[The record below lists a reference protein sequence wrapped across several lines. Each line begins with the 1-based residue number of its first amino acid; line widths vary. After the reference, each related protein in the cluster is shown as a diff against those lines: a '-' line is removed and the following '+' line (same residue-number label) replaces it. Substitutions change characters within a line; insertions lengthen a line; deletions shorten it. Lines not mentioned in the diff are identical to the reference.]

1 MSEVNAPTST
11 PMDALDRLAN
21 DAFAGRVVRKDLV
34 RQVKVGANVP
44 VYVLEFLLGKYCASD
59 DPAAIAT
66 GLQVVNQTLQEN
78 FIRPD
83 ESEQAKAKLKQKGQH
98 RLIDKVDVR
107 LVASEDKFWAH
118 LSSFGDKYVHIS
130 EDGVYKY
137 ERLLGGGVWCQLD
150 LLYNA
155 DDEEEKKRPFYIRAL
170 KPIQVAAFDMDEY
183 LEARRRFTRDEWLDL
198 VTRSIGLE
206 PAHYDLRGKLL
217 ATLRLLPMV
226 ERNYNLI
233 ELGPWGTGKSFIFRE
248 SSPNAILISGGK
260 VTVAQLF
267 VNLSSGRVGLLGM
280 WDVVAFDEV
289 AGLEMSDSTVVNM
302 LKDFM
307 ESGSFARGKEEVP
320 TEASIVFI
328 GNTSK
333 PHQEL
338 VRSAHLFADL
348 PKAMIDPAFLDRLHY
363 YLPGW
368 EAPKLE
374 KRLFTDHFGL
384 VSDYFAEAL
393 RQLRK
398 QSQVSAI
405 DSDFALGS
413 HLSARDEK
421 AVRKTVS
428 GLLKIL
434 HPHGEWT
441 HGELREYLE
450 FAMEGR
456 RRVKEQLKKLA
467 AHDYA
472 KTAFSYVERDTGHE
486 VWVDVPEQPEEIDP
500 LAEDEAVATE
510 PRQTASAAYDGAPQW
525 VSVAELIARGEGARV
540 EFKQTAR
547 VNLSTKQRDQVI
559 ELMVAKAIA
568 GFINAHG
575 GTLLIGVTDRGEVF
589 GLQKDLKTL
598 GSKQNRDGFEL
609 WLTGLLDNMLG
620 PTATSQ
626 VSISYEDFPQGTVC
640 RLDVDPGE
648 RPTFLSGGK
657 GEADLYVRLNNST
670 RLLNT
675 ADAVEYVRSHWRS

>member
-1 MSEVNAPTST
+1 
-11 PMDALDRLAN
+11 
-21 DAFAGRVVRKDLV
+21 
-34 RQVKVGANVP
+34 
-44 VYVLEFLLGKYCASD
+44 
-59 DPAAIAT
+59 
-66 GLQVVNQTLQEN
+66 
-78 FIRPD
+78 
-83 ESEQAKAKLKQKGQH
+83 
-98 RLIDKVDVR
+98 
-107 LVASEDKFWAH
+107 
-118 LSSFGDKYVHIS
+118 
-130 EDGVYKY
+130 
-137 ERLLGGGVWCQLD
+137 
-150 LLYNA
+150 
-155 DDEEEKKRPFYIRAL
+155 
-170 KPIQVAAFDMDEY
+170 
-183 LEARRRFTRDEWLDL
+183 
-198 VTRSIGLE
+198 
-206 PAHYDLRGKLL
+206 
-217 ATLRLLPMV
+217 MV

-233 ELGPWGTGKSFIFRE
+233 ELGPWGTGKSFIYRE
-248 SSPNAILISGGK
+248 SSPNAILVSGGK

-348 PKAMIDPAFLDRLHY
+348 PKAMVDPAFLDRLHY

-398 QSQVSAI
+398 QSRVGAL
-405 DSDFALGS
+405 DRDFALGS

-434 HPHGEWT
+434 HPDGEWS
-441 HGELREYLE
+441 HGELRDYLE

-467 AHDYA
+467 GHDYA
-472 KTAFSYVERDTGHE
+472 KTAFSYIERDTGHE
-486 VWVDVPEQPEEIDP
+486 VWVDVPEQPDEIDTSAP
-500 LAEDEAVATE
+500 VVSGNGAAADAEPPSASSAV
-510 PRQTASAAYDGAPQW
+510 G
-525 VSVAELIARGEGARV
+525 VSTAELIAGGESSKV

-547 VNLSTKQRDQVI
+547 VNLATKQRDAVI
-559 ELMVAKAIA
+559 EQMIVKSVA
-568 GFINAHG
+568 GFMNAQG
-575 GTLLIGVTDRGEVF
+575 GTLLIGVTDAGEVF
-589 GLQKDLKTL
+589 GIERDLKTL

-609 WLTGLLDNMLG
+609 WLTGLLDNALG
-620 PTATSQ
+620 PTGTSR
-626 VSISYEDFPQGTVC
+626 VSISFEEFPQGMVC
-640 RLDVDPGE
+640 RIDVRPGNK
-648 RPTFLSGGK
+648 PTFVRGGNR
-657 GEADLYVRLNNST
+657 EADLYVRLNNST

-675 ADAVEYVRSHWRS
+675 SDALDYVSSRWR

>member
-1 MSEVNAPTST
+1 
-11 PMDALDRLAN
+11 MDALDHLAN
-21 DAFAGRVVRKDLV
+21 DAYTGRVVRKDLV
-34 RQVKVGANVP
+34 RQVKVGTNVP

-66 GLQVVNQTLQEN
+66 GLQVVNQSLREN

-83 ESEQAKAKLKQKGQH
+83 ESEKAKADLKRKGQH

-107 LVASEDKFWAH
+107 LVPSEDKFWAH
-118 LSSFGDKYVHIS
+118 LSNFGEKYVNIP
-130 EDGVYKY
+130 EDVVYKY
-137 ERLLGGGVWCQLD
+137 ERLLGGGAWCQLD
-150 LLYNA
+150 LIYNVT
-155 DDEEEKKRPFYIRAL
+155 DDEEKKRPFYIRAL

-183 LEARRRFTRDEWLDL
+183 LAGRARFDRDEWLDL
-198 VTRSIGLE
+198 VIRSIGLE
-206 PAHYDLRGKLL
+206 PTHFDLRGKLL
-217 ATLRLLPMV
+217 TILRLLPMV

-233 ELGPWGTGKSFIFRE
+233 ELGPWGTGKSFVYRE
-248 SSPNAILISGGK
+248 TSPNAMLISGGK

-267 VNLSSGRVGLLGM
+267 VNLSSGRIGLLGM

-289 AGLEMSDSTVVNM
+289 AGLEMSDSTVINM
-302 LKDFM
+302 LKDYM
-307 ESGSFARGKEEVP
+307 ESGSFARGKEETP
-320 TEASIVFI
+320 AEASIVLI

-338 VRSAHLFADL
+338 VRTAHLFADL

-368 EAPKLE
+368 EVPKLE
-374 KRLFTDHFGL
+374 QRLFTGHFGL
-384 VSDYFAEAL
+384 VSDYLAEAL

-398 QSQVSAI
+398 QTFVSAI
-405 DSDFALGS
+405 DDDFALGA

-434 HPHGEWT
+434 HPHGQWS

-472 KTAFSYVERDTGHE
+472 KTAFSYIERDTGRE
-486 VWVDVPEQPEEIDP
+486 VWVEVPEQPEAFEPDP
-500 LAEDEAVATE
+500 SDASSESEDAGTLLVG
-510 PRQTASAAYDGAPQW
+510 QDAST
-525 VSVAELIARGEGARV
+525 AELIRSGESNQV

-547 VNLSTKQRDQVI
+547 VNLATKQRDPVM
-559 ELMVAKAIA
+559 ELMVIKSIA
-568 GFINAHG
+568 GFLNAHG
-575 GTLLIGVTDRGEVF
+575 GTLLLGVTDDGEIV
-589 GLQKDLKTL
+589 GIEKDLKTL
-598 GSKQNRDGFEL
+598 GSKQSRDGFVL
-609 WLTGLLDNMLG
+609 WITGLLDNMFG
-620 PTATSQ
+620 PTATSN
-626 VSISYEDFPQGTVC
+626 VSVNFEDFPAGTVC
-640 RLDVDPGE
+640 RVDVQ
-648 RPTFLSGGK
+648 RAKKPTFVRGSK

-670 RLLNT
+670 RRLNT
-675 ADAVEYVRSHWRS
+675 ADAMEYAGSHWR

>member
-1 MSEVNAPTST
+1 VTEAIVPTST
-11 PMDALDRLAN
+11 SMDPLDRLSN

-66 GLQVVNQTLQEN
+66 GLEVVNQSLREN

-83 ESEQAKAKLKQKGQH
+83 ESEKAKAELKRKGQH

-107 LVASEDKFWAH
+107 LVPSEDKFWAH
-118 LSSFGDKYVHIS
+118 LANFGDKYVNIP
-130 EDGVYKY
+130 EDVVYKY
-137 ERLLGGGVWCQLD
+137 DRLLGGGAWCQLD
-150 LLYNA
+150 LLYNVSE
-155 DDEEEKKRPFYIRAL
+155 DEGQKRPFYIRAL

-183 LEARRRFTRDEWLDL
+183 VAGRARFNRDEWLDF
-198 VTRSIGLE
+198 VMRSIGLE
-206 PAHYDLRGKLL
+206 PAHFDLRGKLL
-217 ATLRLLPMV
+217 AILRLVPMA

-233 ELGPWGTGKSFIFRE
+233 ELGPWGTGKSFVYRE
-248 SSPNAILISGGK
+248 TSPNAILLSGGK

-302 LKDFM
+302 LKDYM
-307 ESGSFARGKEEVP
+307 ESGSFARGKEETP
-320 TEASIVFI
+320 AEASVVFI

-333 PHQEL
+333 PHQDL
-338 VRSAHLFADL
+338 VRTAHLFADL

-368 EAPKLE
+368 EVPKLE
-374 KRLFTDHFGL
+374 QRLFTGHFGL
-384 VSDYFAEAL
+384 VSDYLAEAL

-398 QSQVSAI
+398 QTYVRAI
-405 DSDFALGS
+405 NEDFALGS

-434 HPHGEWT
+434 HPHGQWT

-467 AHDYA
+467 AHDYG
-472 KTAFSYVERDTGHE
+472 KTAFSYIERDTGRE
-486 VWVDVPEQPEEIDP
+486 LWVEISEQPEELD
-500 LAEDEAVATE
+500 V
-510 PRQTASAAYDGAPQW
+510 ASAGDATPIEHQKTPTRPGSTDT
-525 VSVAELIARGEGARV
+525 SISELIARGESASV

-547 VNLSTKQRDQVI
+547 VNVMTKQRDQVI
-559 ELMVAKAIA
+559 ELMAIKSVAA
-568 GFINAHG
+568 FMNSRG
-575 GTLLIGVTDRGEVF
+575 GTLLMGVTDAGEVR
-589 GLQKDLKTL
+589 GIETDLKTL

-609 WLTGLLDNMLG
+609 WLTGLLDNRLG
-620 PTATSQ
+620 PTATSN
-626 VSISYEDFPQGTVC
+626 VSITFAEFPEGTVC
-640 RLDVDPGE
+640 RIDVRPGKK
-648 RPTFLSGGK
+648 PTFVRGGK

-675 ADAVEYVRSHWRS
+675 ADALEYANAFWS

>member
-1 MSEVNAPTST
+1 
-11 PMDALDRLAN
+11 MDRLDRLAN

-44 VYVLEFLLGKYCASD
+44 VYVLEFLLGKYAASD
-59 DPAAIAT
+59 DPDAIAT
-66 GLQVVNQTLQEN
+66 GLDVVNQTLREN

-83 ESEQAKAKLKQKGQH
+83 ESELAKARLKKRGQF

-107 LVASEDKFWAH
+107 LLASEDKFWAH
-118 LSSFGDKYVHIS
+118 LQNFNDRYVHVP
-130 EDGVYKY
+130 EDTVYKY
-137 ERLLGGGVWCQLD
+137 DRLLQGGAWCQLD
-150 LLYNA
+150 LIYNAA
-155 DDEEEKKRPFYIRAL
+155 DDEAEKRPFYIRAL
-170 KPIQVAAFDMDEY
+170 KPIQVAAFE
-183 LEARRRFTRDEWLDL
+183 LEEFVDGRRRFSRDEWLDL
-198 VTRSIGLE
+198 VTRTIGLE
-206 PAHYDLRGKLL
+206 PTTYDVRGKLL
-217 ATLRLLPMV
+217 AVCRLIPMV

-233 ELGPWGTGKSFIFRE
+233 ELGPWGTGKSFVYRE

-267 VNLSSGRVGLLGM
+267 VNMSTGRVGLLGT

-289 AGLEMSDSTVVNM
+289 AGLQMSESAVVNM

-320 TEASIVFI
+320 AEASVVLV
-328 GNTSK
+328 GNTSR
-333 PHQEL
+333 PHQDL
-338 VRSAHLFADL
+338 VRGAHLFADL
-348 PKAMIDPAFLDRLHY
+348 PPAMIDPAFLDRLHY

-374 KRLFTDHFGL
+374 TSLFTNHFGF

-398 QSQVSAI
+398 HSQVRAI
-405 DSDFALGS
+405 DEEFALGA

-421 AVRKTVS
+421 AVRKSVS

-441 HGELREYLE
+441 RGDVREYLE
-450 FAMEGR
+450 FALEGR

-472 KTAFSYVERDTGHE
+472 KTAFSYIERDTGHE
-486 VWVDVPEQPEEIDP
+486 YWVEVPEQPDDLDDALEEEIEGDGGAP
-500 LAEDEAVATE
+500 SADGFRPQEVATADLI
-510 PRQTASAAYDGAPQW
+510 RDGE
-525 VSVAELIARGEGARV
+525 SKRV

-547 VNLSTKQRDQVI
+547 VNVHTKQRDPVI
-559 ELMVAKAIA
+559 EQMVVRAVA
-568 GFINAHG
+568 GFMNAEG
-575 GTLLIGVTDRGEVF
+575 GTLLIGVQDDGDAF
-589 GLQKDLKTL
+589 GIEADLKTL
-598 GSKQNRDGFEL
+598 GQRQNRDGFAL
-609 WLTGLLDNMLG
+609 WLNGLLDNALG
-620 PTATSQ
+620 PTAASAVRLTFDE
-626 VSISYEDFPQGTVC
+626 VDGKTLC
-640 RLDVDPGE
+640 RVDVEPAQS
-648 RPTFLSGGK
+648 PTFVKGAK
-657 GEADLYVRLNNST
+657 GEADLYVRLNNAT

-675 ADAVEYVRSHWRS
+675 AEALEYVRTRWR

>member
-1 MSEVNAPTST
+1 
-11 PMDALDRLAN
+11 MDALDLLAN

-34 RQVKVGANVP
+34 RQIKVGANVP

-83 ESEQAKAKLKQKGQH
+83 ESEQAKAALKRKGQH

-118 LSSFGDKYVHIS
+118 LSNFGDKYVNIP
-130 EDGVYKY
+130 EELVYKY

-155 DDEEEKKRPFYIRAL
+155 DEEETQKRPFFIRAL
-170 KPIQVAAFDMDEY
+170 KPIQVAAFDMEEY
-183 LEARRRFTRDEWLDL
+183 VAGRARFTRDEWLDL

-206 PAHYDLRGKLL
+206 PDHYDLRGKLL
-217 ATLRLLPMV
+217 AALRLLPMV

-233 ELGPWGTGKSFIFRE
+233 ELGPWGTGKSFIYRE

-267 VNLSSGRVGLLGM
+267 VNLSSNRIGLLGM

-289 AGLEMSDSTVVNM
+289 AGLEMADSTVINM

-307 ESGSFARGKEEVP
+307 ESGSFARGKEETP

-398 QSQVSAI
+398 QSQVGAI
-405 DSDFALGS
+405 DSDFVLGS

-434 HPHGEWT
+434 HPDEGWT

-486 VWVDVPEQPEEIDP
+486 VWVDVPEQPEGIDP
-500 LAEDEAVATE
+500 VADATGE
-510 PRQTASAAYDGAPQW
+510 SQTADSRTEAIGSNAA
-525 VSVAELIARGEGARV
+525 SIAELIAQGESAQL

-547 VNLSTKQRDQVI
+547 VNLSNKQRDQVI
-559 ELMVAKAIA
+559 ELMLVKSVA
-568 GFINAHG
+568 GFMNAHG

-589 GLQKDLKTL
+589 GLERDLKTL

-609 WLTGLLDNMLG
+609 WLTGLLDNTLG

-626 VSISYEDFPQGTVC
+626 VSISYEEFPEGLVC
-640 RLDVDPGE
+640 RIDVNPGAQ
-648 RPTFLSGGK
+648 PTFARRNK

-675 ADAVEYVRSHWRS
+675 ADAVEYIGSRWR

>member
-1 MSEVNAPTST
+1 VTGTDALSGA
-11 PMDALDRLAN
+11 PMDALDQLAN
-21 DAFAGRVVRKDLV
+21 DAYAGRVVRKDLV

-66 GLQVVNQTLQEN
+66 GLEVVNQSLREN

-83 ESEQAKAKLKQKGQH
+83 ESEKAKAELKRKGQH

-107 LVASEDKFWAH
+107 LVPSEDKFWAH
-118 LSSFGDKYVHIS
+118 LSNFGDKYVNIP
-130 EDGVYKY
+130 EDVVYKY
-137 ERLLGGGVWCQLD
+137 ERLLGGGAWCQLD
-150 LLYNA
+150 LIYNVS
-155 DDEEEKKRPFYIRAL
+155 DDEEKKRPFYIRAL

-183 LEARRRFTRDEWLDL
+183 VAGRARFNRDEWLDL
-198 VTRSIGLE
+198 VIRSIGLE
-206 PAHYDLRGKLL
+206 PVHFDLRGKLL
-217 ATLRLLPMV
+217 TVLRLVPMA

-233 ELGPWGTGKSFIFRE
+233 ELGPWGTGKSFVYRE
-248 SSPNAILISGGK
+248 TSPNAMLISGGK

-267 VNLSSGRVGLLGM
+267 VNLSSGRIGLLGM

-289 AGLEMSDSTVVNM
+289 AGLEMSDSTVINM
-302 LKDFM
+302 LKDYM
-307 ESGSFARGKEEVP
+307 ESGSFARGKEETP
-320 TEASIVFI
+320 AEASVVFV

-338 VRSAHLFADL
+338 VRTAHLFADL
-348 PKAMIDPAFLDRLHY
+348 PRAMIDPAFLDRLHY

-368 EAPKLE
+368 EVPKLE
-374 KRLFTDHFGL
+374 QRLFTGHFGL
-384 VSDYFAEAL
+384 VSDYLAEAL

-398 QSQVSAI
+398 QTFVRAI
-405 DSDFALGS
+405 DEDFALGA

-428 GLLKIL
+428 GLLKIV
-434 HPHGEWT
+434 HPHGLWT

-472 KTAFSYVERDTGHE
+472 KTAFSYVERDTGRE
-486 VWVDVPEQPEEIDP
+486 VWVEVPEQPEELDV
-500 LAEDEAVATE
+500 EAADGTPPVAGE
-510 PRQTASAAYDGAPQW
+510 ESRIESSGAATSIAD
-525 VSVAELIARGEGARV
+525 LIAGGESARV

-547 VNLSTKQRDQVI
+547 VNLATKQSDKVI
-559 ELMVAKAIA
+559 ELMVIKSVA
-568 GFINAHG
+568 GFINGHG
-575 GTLLIGVTDRGEVF
+575 GTLLLGVVDTGEVF
-589 GLQKDLKTL
+589 GIEKDVKTL
-598 GSKQNRDGFEL
+598 GSKQTRDGFEL
-609 WLTGLLDNMLG
+609 WLTGLLDKMLG
-620 PTATSQ
+620 PTATSNA
-626 VSISYEDFPQGTVC
+626 SITFEEFAEGTVC
-640 RLDVDPGE
+640 RVDVE
-648 RPTFLSGGK
+648 RGKKPTFVRGGK

-675 ADAVEYVRSHWRS
+675 ADALEYVTSHWR